1 MSSDCEPWKGLKIL
15 WSLKPVPRAKHFI
28 WLVFKGKIKT
38 ANFLYALNLRPQDLC
53 IFCGLNFESAEHI
66 LNLCPKVQAICNL
79 ISNLVGK
86 TISFP
91 NGFISGVWSETDH
104 CVYPNFVKSVVV
116 GSAWYIWKTRCNV
129 IFRHEELDFNSI
141 PRRAYALSQE
151 YYTASNHQKGKNLIL
166 LNFSYPDSPFLFL
179 TALFSRDFSLGGAGF
194 FVTNSNYN
202 ISLARCCQILVSSEM
217 DVEIKTLLMQC
228 TALHN
233 IKIQQIFTTCTNLQN
248 ALQADNAKIDWGSIL
263 AFNHL
268 RQLII
273 SFGHPRVHIIP
284 KSLCLITA
292 QVSWPQYLYPF
303 SFSISLG
310 QRSSE
315 MVNEVVSSE

>member
-66 LNLCPKVQAICNL
+66 LNLCLKVQAIWNM

-141 PRRAYALSQE
+141 RGELMPYRKSTILPPIIK
-151 YYTASNHQKGKNLIL
+151 KG
-166 LNFSYPDSPFLFL
+166 
-179 TALFSRDFSLGGAGF
+179 R
-194 FVTNSNYN
+194 
-202 ISLARCCQILVSSEM
+202 ISS
-217 DVEIKTLLMQC
+217 
-228 TALHN
+228 
-233 IKIQQIFTTCTNLQN
+233 
-248 ALQADNAKIDWGSIL
+248 
-263 AFNHL
+263 
-268 RQLII
+268 
-273 SFGHPRVHIIP
+273 
-284 KSLCLITA
+284 CLIFLMMIA
-292 QVSWPQYLYPF
+292 RFYF
-303 SFSISLG
+303 
-310 QRSSE
+310 
-315 MVNEVVSSE
+315 